1 VESEPVAAAPAAAP
15 AAEWAPFRA
24 EMAEVAVGMGKHMGK
39 MRNHRNV
46 YHNQKHKRVGSSIR
60 N

>member
-1 VESEPVAAAPAAAP
+1 VESEAVAAAPAAPAAAP

-39 MRNHRNV
+39 MRIHRKV
-46 YHNQKHKRVGSSIR
+46 YHNQKHKRVG
-60 N
+60 